1 MLPEK
6 MIHHRADVLLVR
18 GSLLHALSNHAYK
31 AESSLDADQPILD
44 AGTVGGLPFKRSDQC
59 VKNLMLPLGEDKLLL
74 RSITVQL
81 TPGRMV
87 VLMAGAA
94 KLERKVIL
102 CAVGLI
108 VMRVV

>member
-1 MLPEK
+1 
-6 MIHHRADVLLVR
+6 
-18 GSLLHALSNHAYK
+18 
-31 AESSLDADQPILD
+31 
-44 AGTVGGLPFKRSDQC
+44 
-59 VKNLMLPLGEDKLLL
+59 MLPLGENKQLL

-87 VLMAGAA
+87 ALMAGAA

-108 VMRVV
+108 VMRGV